1 MPLIESYT
9 DAVRLFDTAKDKQKG
24 KPLLSFG
31 RLLKD
36 GDAYVIH
43 VHSLAVAR
51 ITPDNVLEYLPT
63 VEQYRAY
70 HNTIAMS
77 FDQVVPVKSLRV
89 GPLKYRIGHKKWIA
103 SRNAETKPNNRYW
116 WMTLHS
122 EAQEY
127 FQGVKIDMTSG
138 DYINPRP
145 DFTQTIVPEKRKTWL
160 RSLRNFKNGLKVR
173 QKLGVFDGLINEM
186 GLSDANRW
194 SYRYDFD
201 GTYVDT
207 LVTNMKEGTFEDNL
221 MRSFVQYARGQTYG
235 SLSGKQVLDIAMY
248 LLKDLSVPLRREF
261 EVFGDAERD

>member
-1 MPLIESYT
+1 MIESYT
-9 DAVRLFDTAKDKQKG
+9 DAVRLFDSAKDKQKG

-43 VHSLAVAR
+43 VHALAVAR
-51 ITPDNVLEYLPT
+51 ITSDNVLEYLPT
-63 VEQYRAY
+63 VEQYRSY

-77 FDQVVPVKSLRV
+77 FHQIVPVQSLRV
-89 GPLKYRIGHKKWIA
+89 GPLKYRIGHMKWIA
-103 SRNAETKPNNRYW
+103 SKNLATKQHMW
-116 WMTLHS
+116 LTLQS

-127 FQGVKIDMTSG
+127 FKGVKIDMVSG
-138 DYINPRP
+138 DYVNPRP
-145 DFTQTIVPEKRKTWL
+145 DFTHTIVPENRKTWL
-160 RSLRNFKNGLKVR
+160 RCLRNFKNGLKVR
-173 QKLGVFDGLINEM
+173 HKLGVFDALINEM

-201 GTYVDT
+201 GTYIDS
-207 LVTNMKEGTFEDNL
+207 LVGNMKEGTFEDNL

-235 SLSGKQVLDIAMY
+235 VMSGKQVLDTAMY

-261 EVFGDAERD
+261 EVFGDAE